1 MVLWCIESLQEHVF
15 FSFFDIAGFQVL
27 RAYLLIQFDIF
38 CNCCCAHIVGTTII
52 NAGASKKCNQF
63 LSAVQHW
70 KVALLLR
77 SFPSTVTFHFTSVL
91 QLLYVWVFKLIKKI
105 TIPGNTKSTPSIS
118 LDLPGLWNKPQR
130 FLRHTLLW
138 SLSKK
143 GSIMPK
149 LTSWNRN
156 SNFKSCILVFLAY
169 S

>member
-38 CNCCCAHIVGTTII
+38 CNCCCAHIVGTTVI

-77 SFPSTVTFHFTSVL
+77 SFPSAVTFHFTSVL
-91 QLLYVWVFKLIKKI
+91 QLLFVWVFKLTKK
-105 TIPGNTKSTPSIS
+105 TRFQVTPNQHHWLAWICLDCEIS
-118 LDLPGLWNKPQR
+118 HKGFWDTLFYDLYP
-130 FLRHTLLW
+130 
-138 SLSKK
+138 KK
-143 GSIMPK
+143 GLLCQS
-149 LTSWNRN
+149 
-156 SNFKSCILVFLAY
+156 
-169 S
+169 